1 MPVGSPDTGGRTRH
15 PRLRAVARW
24 LPVVVLAVVAI
35 AAGSVAAG
43 IEGPPAS
50 AGGRT
55 VADIDTPVLSLR
67 RALPTLRAAAAD
79 HTLQQ
84 GLEDF
89 VAAQPADTCL
99 DVEVGRFRFSH
110 RADDPQS
117 PASLQKLLTAVA
129 ALAELGADHRF
140 TTEVLAGPV
149 AEGVITGDLFVRG
162 GGDPLL
168 ATGEYA
174 AREPDQP
181 QRFTDVNRLADAVV
195 TAGVRAVT
203 GGVVGDESRYD
214 AVRYSPL
221 WPARFAG
228 QGQIGPLSALS
239 VNDGFAFFFPEDADG
254 AFGPAPDPAAYAAEV
269 LARALRARGVF
280 VLGPSRS
287 GGTPADLAVIADV
300 ESPPLREIVA
310 QMLRESD
317 NNTAELLLKELGR
330 QHAGAGTFAAG
341 QTAVAAALADAG
353 LDVDEIAVADGS
365 GLSTDDVVT
374 CAVIAEVLEDEAAR
388 DVLVE
393 ALPVGGESGT
403 LRDRFAGPD
412 VAGRVRAKTGT
423 LNQVT
428 GLAGYVDA
436 AGDDDA
442 RFALLVNVPP
452 SERIQIETIAAQ
464 ERLVELLAAHP
475 DLPDVTGLA
484 PRRAGG

>member
-1 MPVGSPDTGGRTRH
+1 MPVGSPDTGGPTRH
-15 PRLRAVARW
+15 PRLRALARW
-24 LPVVVLAVVAI
+24 LPVAVLAVVAA
-35 AAGSVAAG
+35 AAGTVAAG

-50 AGGRT
+50 AGGRA
-55 VADIDTPVLSLR
+55 VADLDAPILSFR
-67 RALPTLRAAAAD
+67 RALPALRAAAAD
-79 HTLQQ
+79 HILQQ
-84 GLEDF
+84 GLEQF
-89 VAAQPADTCL
+89 VAAQPPDTCL
-99 DVEVGRFRFSH
+99 DVEVGTFRFSH
-110 RADDPQS
+110 RVDDPQS

-129 ALAELGADHRF
+129 ALTELGADHRF
-140 TTEVLAGPV
+140 RTEVVAGPV
-149 AEGVITGDLFVRG
+149 VDGVVTGDLFVRG
-162 GGDPLL
+162 GGDPVL

-181 QRFTDVNRLADAVV
+181 QIFTDVNHLADAVV
-195 TAGVRAVT
+195 RAGVRAVT
-203 GGVVGDESRYD
+203 GGVVGDESRFD
-214 AVRYSPL
+214 TVRYSPL

-269 LARALRARGVF
+269 LARALRARGVL

-287 GGTPADLAVIADV
+287 AGTPAELDVLADV
-300 ESPPLREIVA
+300 ESPPLRDIVA

-353 LDVDEIAVADGS
+353 LAVDAIAVADGS

-374 CAVIAEVLEDEAAR
+374 CAAVAEVLAVESTR
-388 DVLVE
+388 DVLAD

-403 LRDRFAGPD
+403 LRDRFAGPET
-412 VAGRVRAKTGT
+412 AGRVRAKTGT

-428 GLAGYVDA
+428 GLAGYVDS
-436 AGDDDA
+436 AGGDDA

-452 SERIQIETIAAQ
+452 SDRVQIETIAAQ

-484 PRRAGG
+484 PR